1 MKQTIAMAALA
12 VEDIGRAL
20 EFYRGALGWEP
31 GFHNEDVA
39 FFQMNGFIFGLS
51 RKELLED
58 ETGRPIASGAG
69 AFSLAHNAES
79 EAQVDEIITRAE
91 AAGATVLLQSVRR
104 DWGGYS
110 GYIADPD
117 GNAWE
122 IAWNP
127 AWKTSAEGHVTLG
140 S

>member
-58 ETGRPIASGAG
+58 EAPAQA
-69 AFSLAHNAES
+69 AE
-79 EAQVDEIITRAE
+79 
-91 AAGATVLLQSVRR
+91 
-104 DWGGYS
+104 
-110 GYIADPD
+110 
-117 GNAWE
+117 
-122 IAWNP
+122 
-127 AWKTSAEGHVTLG
+127 
-140 S
+140 